1 MSYDFSDI
9 YKRVKIAGVLFYRV
23 VFNTMRA
30 QTQGSDI
37 LIAKLALKLTFV
49 TLNSKSN
56 TTNAT
61 NYRIISQ
68 WLRGASKFYT

>member
-1 MSYDFSDI
+1 MKQDNLSKIACLRDPWMSYDFSDI
-9 YKRVKIAGVLFYRV
+9 YKRVKIAAVLFYRV

-37 LIAKLALKLTFV
+37 LIAKLALQKLTFV

-56 TTNAT
+56 TN
-61 NYRIISQ
+61 
-68 WLRGASKFYT
+68 KCH

>member
-1 MSYDFSDI
+1 MSYDFNDS

-23 VFNTMRA
+23 VFNTGWV

-37 LIAKLALKLTFV
+37 LIAKLALQKLTFV

-56 TTNAT
+56 TN
-61 NYRIISQ
+61 
-68 WLRGASKFYT
+68 K